1 MGTFV
6 DYNGSMEIPEKKR
19 EEFLFRVQKIA
30 ELGGL
35 MKLKKVSIHERE
47 VLLLRPLELSKN
59 GVAAG
64 TTTFNFSYFED
75 DAWETARF
83 LGKDLY
89 LCSEKV
95 GEREFYD
102 AMIALYSLYTE
113 PNDYAMDMCFQTGF
127 AVPDKCPICKIYMNT
142 KSVI

>member
-19 EEFLFRVQKIA
+19 EEFLFRVQKIV

-35 MKLKKVSIHERE
+35 MKLKKVSMHGIE
-47 VLLLRPLELSKN
+47 LFLLRPLELSKD

-64 TTTFNFSYFED
+64 ITTFNFSYFED

-83 LGKDLY
+83 SGKDLY

-102 AMIALYSLYTE
+102 AMIALYSLY
-113 PNDYAMDMCFQTGF
+113 A
-127 AVPDKCPICKIYMNT
+127 IYDENPGG
-142 KSVI
+142 S

>member
-1 MGTFV
+1 
-6 DYNGSMEIPEKKR
+6 
-19 EEFLFRVQKIA
+19 
-30 ELGGL
+30 

-95 GEREFYD
+95 GER
-102 AMIALYSLYTE
+102 
-113 PNDYAMDMCFQTGF
+113 
-127 AVPDKCPICKIYMNT
+127 
-142 KSVI
+142 